1 MKDLVTLL
9 FVLVLG
15 AGVAGGFFWWKGEQA
30 KAADSAYEQAIDEA
44 IDRGIESFELTPL
57 LVTLNEHNGDDLELL
72 RMFYSDRIKGDR
84 INLSFGN
91 FQGDWPT
98 TYGHVAEMNNRQPDR
113 GRFAAEVDERFGQG
127 AHALMRSEY
136 ELFMRTADQDPT
148 PPGSVAQFDRQVTM
162 WVFSRYLREHGRYPI
177 APIRVEGREL
187 IVLDSSD
194 TPTEA
199 AP

>member
-1 MKDLVTLL
+1 MKDLVTVL

-30 KAADSAYEQAIDEA
+30 KAADAAYEQAIDAA
-44 IDRGIESFELTPL
+44 IERGIENFQLTPL

-72 RMFYSDRIKGDR
+72 RMFYSDRIKSDR

-98 TYGHVAEMNNRQPDR
+98 TYAHVAETNNRQPDR
-113 GRFAAEVDERFGQG
+113 TRLAAEVDERFGAG
-127 AHALMRSEY
+127 AYTLMRSEY
-136 ELFMRTADQDPT
+136 ELFLRTANEDPT
-148 PPGSVAQFDRQVTM
+148 PVGSVAEFDRQVTM
-162 WVFSRYLREHGRYPI
+162 WVFSRYLRENGRYPI
-177 APIRVEGREL
+177 PPVRVEGRDL

-194 TPTEA
+194 RPSEA

>member
-30 KAADSAYEQAIDEA
+30 KAADRAYEQMIDEA
-44 IDRGIESFELTPL
+44 IDRGIENFQLTPL
-57 LVTLNEHNGDDLELL
+57 LTTLHEHRGDKVELL
-72 RMFYSDRIKGDR
+72 RTLYADPIKSDR

-98 TYGHVAEMNNRQPDR
+98 TYAHVAELNSRTADR
-113 GRFAAEVDERFGQG
+113 ARFAAEVDERFGDG
-127 AHALMRSEY
+127 AYGLMRSEY
-136 ELFMRTADQDPT
+136 EAFLAEANANPT
-148 PPGSVAQFDRQVTM
+148 DIGSVEEYVRGQNQ
-162 WVFSRYLREHGRYPI
+162 WIFSDYLRRNGRYPI
-177 APIRVEGREL
+177 APIRIENRQVVEV
-187 IVLDSSD
+187 IATN